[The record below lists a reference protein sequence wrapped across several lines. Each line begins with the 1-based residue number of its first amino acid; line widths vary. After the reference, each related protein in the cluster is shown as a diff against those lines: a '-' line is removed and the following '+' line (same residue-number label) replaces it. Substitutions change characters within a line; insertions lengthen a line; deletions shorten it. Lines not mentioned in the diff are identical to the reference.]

1 MAARAWQRA
10 RANTTYQEYLLAFSD
25 VIGAS
30 AVIDPSFSG
39 YLVTRQIDGVVDAV
53 TIVLTVFEDRLF
65 GGTLPTKYGIARIQF
80 FLGFGHQSRAPF
92 LNDVL
97 IAFDERA
104 SEALISGESL
114 RSEEHTSELQL
125 LMRISYAVFCLKKK
139 TKKTIT

>member
-1 MAARAWQRA
+1 MRISDWS
-10 RANTTYQEYLLAFSD
+10 SD
-25 VIGAS
+25 VCS
-30 AVIDPSFSG
+30 SD
-39 YLVTRQIDGVVDAV
+39 LIDGVVDAV

-114 RSEEHTSELQL
+114 LIVRMGDRKSTRLNSSH
-125 LMRISYAVFCLKKK
+125 
-139 TKKTIT
+139 

>member
-30 AVIDPSFSG
+30 AVIDQSFSG

-53 TIVLTVFEDRLF
+53 TIVLTVFEARLF
-65 GGTLPTKYGIARIQF
+65 GGTPPTKYGIARIQF

-92 LNDVL
+92 LHDVL
-97 IAFDERA
+97 IAFAERS
-104 SEALISGESL
+104 SEAFISGESL
-114 RSEEHTSELQL
+114 LIVRSEEHTSELQS
-125 LMRISYAVFCLKKK
+125 LMRISYDAFCL
-139 TKKTIT
+139 

>member
-39 YLVTRQIDGVVDAV
+39 YLVTRQIAGVVDAV

-65 GGTLPTKYGIARIQF
+65 GGTLPTKYAIARIHF
-80 FLGFGHQSRAPF
+80 FWGFGHQSRAPF
-92 LNDVL
+92 LNLGVSL
-97 IAFDERA
+97 FYHRA
-104 SEALISGESL
+104 KLG
-114 RSEEHTSELQL
+114 
-125 LMRISYAVFCLKKK
+125 K
-139 TKKTIT
+139 